1 MFQKIKKLANKIDDE
16 KYKISLMSIAKK
28 LTSNDQIAVS
38 IEELIKLVDPERVS
52 YDSESAIG
60 DIAVISKDF

>member
-28 LTSNDQIAVS
+28 LTSNDQIVVS

-60 DIAVISKDF
+60 DIAVVSKDF

>member
-1 MFQKIKKLANKIDDE
+1 MFEKIKKLANKIDDE
-16 KYKISLMSIAKK
+16 KYRVSLLSIAKK
-28 LTSNDQIAVS
+28 LTSNDQIVVS

-52 YDSESAIG
+52 YDSENAIG

>member
-28 LTSNDQIAVS
+28 LTSNDQIVVR

>member
-28 LTSNDQIAVS
+28 LTSNDQIVVS